1 VVAVVEEGG
10 SAWPPEQA
18 AASRER
24 ARRVVAI
31 LGPKRLVRGEVVTPP
46 L

>member
-1 VVAVVEEGG
+1 MVVVVDGAG
-10 SAWPPEQA
+10 AASMPEQA

-24 ARRVVAI
+24 ARSAI
-31 LGPKRLVRGEVVTPP
+31 AVLGPKRLVRGEVVTPP